1 MSDNKWWQFGARRQG
16 QEAQEQSAAQ
26 STVPGPGA
34 VTAPPAVTEQR
45 PPASADV
52 VAPAPAPSPAE
63 SFVSITLTEAEAVTV
78 TTALHE
84 HEARHVEAS
93 EPTAYS
99 REYEYEEVQD
109 AVAVATE
116 QSALA
121 SGVTERLDAAVAEHV
136 PAASAPVL
144 DPETGRAVGVG
155 PNGEIGAGYVEPA
168 EADDVNTVVPLTLS
182 EPEADMLRNALDRY
196 DRDTQGARDREPDL
210 DVGEVD
216 VDVEYDQALD
226 ARLERAGRV
235 DEKIEGAVMARSA
248 DASSTSSQSEP
259 EGSVRRSLSFPRSAN
274 ETLTTERTAL
284 SASGGVATPEAS
296 ARGAAGAQAPFR
308 SGQSHVSSSAP
319 ER

>member
-1 MSDNKWWQFGARRQG
+1 MSDNKWWQFGTRRQG

-26 STVPGPGA
+26 STVPGAGA
-34 VTAPPAVTEQR
+34 TTTPPAVTEQR
-45 PPASADV
+45 APAGADV
-52 VAPAPAPSPAE
+52 VTPAPAPSPAE

-84 HEARHVEAS
+84 HEARHTEAS

-99 REYEYEEVQD
+99 PDYDYEEVQD
-109 AVAVATE
+109 AVAAATE
-116 QSALA
+116 QSTLA

-144 DPETGRAVGVG
+144 DPETGRTVGVG
-155 PNGEIGAGYVEPA
+155 PDGEIGAGYVEPA
-168 EADDVNTVVPLTLS
+168 EADDTKAIVPLTLS

-210 DVGEVD
+210 DLGE

-235 DEKIEGAVMARSA
+235 DEKIEEAVMARSA
-248 DASSTSSQSEP
+248 DASSTSSQP
-259 EGSVRRSLSFPRSAN
+259 EASVRRSSSFPRSAN

-284 SASGGVATPEAS
+284 SASGGAAAPEAS

-308 SGQSHVSSSAP
+308 SGQSHVSSNTP

>member
-1 MSDNKWWQFGARRQG
+1 MSDNKWWQFGARRQSEET
-16 QEAQEQSAAQ
+16 QQQSTAQ
-26 STVPGPGA
+26 STVPGAGA
-34 VTAPPAVTEQR
+34 VTTPPAVTEQR
-45 PPASADV
+45 TPADADV
-52 VAPAPAPSPAE
+52 LAPAPAPSPAE
-63 SFVSITLTEAEAVTV
+63 SFVRITLTEAEAVTV

-99 REYEYEEVQD
+99 AEYEYEEVQD
-109 AVAVATE
+109 AVAAATE
-116 QSALA
+116 QSTLA

-155 PNGEIGAGYVEPA
+155 PDGEIGAGYVEPA
-168 EADDVNTVVPLTLS
+168 EVDDVNAVVPLTLS

-210 DVGEVD
+210 DLGE

-235 DEKIEGAVMARSA
+235 DEKIEEAVMARSA

-259 EGSVRRSLSFPRSAN
+259 GASVRRSSSFPRSAN

-284 SASGGVATPEAS
+284 STSGGAAALEAS
-296 ARGAAGAQAPFR
+296 ARGAAGAQTPFR
-308 SGQSHVSSSAP
+308 SGQSHVSSNTP

>member
-26 STVPGPGA
+26 SNVPGAGA
-34 VTAPPAVTEQR
+34 APAPPAMTEPR
-45 PPASADV
+45 PPAGANV

-78 TTALHE
+78 TTALRE

-93 EPTAYS
+93 EPIAYS
-99 REYEYEEVQD
+99 PEYEYEEVQD
-109 AVAVATE
+109 AAAAATE

-121 SGVTERLDAAVAEHV
+121 SAVTERLD
-136 PAASAPVL
+136 ASAPVL

-168 EADDVNTVVPLTLS
+168 EADDVNAVVPLTLS

-196 DRDTQGARDREPDL
+196 NRDTQGARDREPDL
-210 DVGEVD
+210 NLGE

-226 ARLERAGRV
+226 ARLERAGRRC
-235 DEKIEGAVMARSA
+235 AAA
-248 DASSTSSQSEP
+248 
-259 EGSVRRSLSFPRSAN
+259 RRSP
-274 ETLTTERTAL
+274 
-284 SASGGVATPEAS
+284 
-296 ARGAAGAQAPFR
+296 GAPTR
-308 SGQSHVSSSAP
+308 P
-319 ER
+319 

>member
-16 QEAQEQSAAQ
+16 QQAQEQSAAQ
-26 STVPGPGA
+26 STVPGAGA
-34 VTAPPAVTEQR
+34 VTTPPAVTEQR
-45 PPASADV
+45 PPAGADV
-52 VAPAPAPSPAE
+52 LAPAPAPSPSE
-63 SFVSITLTEAEAVTV
+63 SFVSITLTEAEAVTMR
-78 TTALHE
+78 TALHE

-99 REYEYEEVQD
+99 AEYEYEEVQD
-109 AVAVATE
+109 AVAAATE

-121 SGVTERLDAAVAEHV
+121 SGVTEKLDAAVAEHV

-144 DPETGRAVGVG
+144 DPETGRAAGVG

-168 EADDVNTVVPLTLS
+168 EADDTKAVVPLTLS

-210 DVGEVD
+210 DPGE

-235 DEKIEGAVMARSA
+235 DEKIEEAVMARSA

-259 EGSVRRSLSFPRSAN
+259 EASVRRSSSFPRSAN

-284 SASGGVATPEAS
+284 SASGGAAAPEAS

-308 SGQSHVSSSAP
+308 SGQSHVSSNTP

>member
-26 STVPGPGA
+26 STVPGAGT
-34 VTAPPAVTEQR
+34 VTTPPAVTEQR
-45 PPASADV
+45 PPSGADV
-52 VAPAPAPSPAE
+52 VAPAPAASPAE
-63 SFVSITLTEAEAVTV
+63 SFVSITLTEAEAITV
-78 TTALHE
+78 TSALRE

-99 REYEYEEVQD
+99 PEYEYEEVQD
-109 AVAVATE
+109 AIAAATE
-116 QSALA
+116 QSTLA
-121 SGVTERLDAAVAEHV
+121 SDVTERLDAAVAEHV

-168 EADDVNTVVPLTLS
+168 EADDTKAVVPLTLS

-210 DVGEVD
+210 DLGE

-235 DEKIEGAVMARSA
+235 DEKIEEAVMARSA

-259 EGSVRRSLSFPRSAN
+259 EASVRRSSSFPRSAN
-274 ETLTTERTAL
+274 ETLATERTAL
-284 SASGGVATPEAS
+284 SASGGAAAPEAS

-308 SGQSHVSSSAP
+308 SGQSHVSSNTP